1 MQIGAAILHQFYVY
15 PTVHSMICAVHE
27 ELSQS
32 LSYAESL
39 EQIPQN
45 WNLNTYLSRKVLCYS
60 ADTNPYPSES
70 LTRK

>member
-1 MQIGAAILHQFYVY
+1 
-15 PTVHSMICAVHE
+15 MICAVHE